1 MPNKHYPYS
10 FTVNFTNEMAAEL
23 AKFAQKQDRSVTA
36 QIRRFVKQGLEN
48 ARLRG
53 LLPIL
58 KNND

>member
-1 MPNKHYPYS
+1 MPSKQFPYS

-23 AKFAQKQDRSVTA
+23 AEFALNQDRSVTA
-36 QIRRFVKQGLEN
+36 QMRRFVKQGLEN